1 MGYSNKTSAVQENDM
16 NCPKCV
22 SPLNEIAIENV
33 ALDFCPGC
41 KGIWFDKD
49 EMAFVTELKNDLPNP
64 QAERTA
70 GRPTVFPCPRCD
82 KKLEELKFVPLLD
95 LLVDRCPSC
104 HGIWLDNGELQK
116 VGTIAAGFKAPKSR
130 VVRVALQIKLK
141 AGGLF

>member
-1 MGYSNKTSAVQENDM
+1 M

-22 SPLNEIAIENV
+22 SPFNEIAIENV

-70 GRPTVFPCPRCD
+70 GRPTAHPCPRCHI
-82 KKLEELKFVPLLD
+82 KLEELKFIPLHD

-116 VGTIAAGFKAPKSR
+116 VAAIAGEFKAPKSR

-141 AGGLF
+141 SSGFF